1 MWRKI
6 YYCSKF
12 CQIVRVKT
20 KNLRYCTIPQ
30 IWVTIPQIFR
40 EMAVV
45 WNQKTEVLYN
55 TVDFRKSTVLYNTAV
70 FWFHNGAISRIFHNS
85 GSTSPICKM
94 FRFLEMAL
102 NFDGS
107 FSLAGGCSMKTKA
120 ATADQICFCQ
130 YHNLKHVQKL
140 QIHVCNFHGYKG
152 MPLPRPKRW
161 GIGISLPQ
169 SSY

>member
-1 MWRKI
+1 MEEPPKSGHSFHHSNEIQKRKT

-30 IWVTIPQIFR
+30 IWVTIPQIFH
-40 EMAVV
+40 EMAIV
-45 WNQKTEVLYN
+45 WNQKTEVLYD

-107 FSLAGGCSMKTKA
+107 FSFPGGRSMKIEA
-120 ATADQICFCQ
+120 VTANQIFSVIMPW
-130 YHNLKHVQKL
+130 NIFKQK
-140 QIHVCNFHGYKG
+140 
-152 MPLPRPKRW
+152 
-161 GIGISLPQ
+161 
-169 SSY
+169 